1 MKNSL
6 KITFA
11 ALLIAT
17 SFAACDGSKD
27 KGADTTT
34 VVDSNVTVD
43 SNIKVDSNVT
53 DTTHKDTG
61 AKM

>member
-27 KGADTTT
+27 KGADTT

-43 SNIKVDSNVT
+43 STIKVDSTVHDTAKT
-53 DTTHKDTG
+53 DTA